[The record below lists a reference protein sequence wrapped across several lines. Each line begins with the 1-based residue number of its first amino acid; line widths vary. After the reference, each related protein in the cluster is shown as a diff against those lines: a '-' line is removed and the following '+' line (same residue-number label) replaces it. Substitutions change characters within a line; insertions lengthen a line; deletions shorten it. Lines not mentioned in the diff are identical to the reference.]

1 MFKEGKINNEE
12 EPLKIIQELPANDRE
27 FNIELSKEDKVVV
40 ALEKQ
45 DAQLNFRERN
55 CDKNTLSGFKKWL
68 GVAMVLGASL
78 LAVGCKA
85 EKPSSGFTDNV
96 HQNVQQRLKNKQ
108 NEVKRMHENSRI
120 VNENG
125 SYEKST
131 QRHSEN
137 VEQGPTGRV
146 SNPEDL

>member
-12 EPLKIIQELPANDRE
+12 EPLKIIRE
-27 FNIELSKEDKVVV
+27 IAVEKNEPDAEISREEKIEI

-55 CDKNTLSGFKKWL
+55 CDRNTLSGFKKWL
-68 GVAMVLGASL
+68 GVATVLGASL

-137 VEQGPTGRV
+137 VEQSPTGRV